1 MKRGFTVALSPNN
14 VRRMTWLDVGRNRPR
29 SKWGEYFY
37 SIKQQCPWSYSAWLQ
52 GQIDIV
58 AWQGKVIPLGQYQAR
73 MYTVNTSNKIVESMC
88 EELDEGEYEWL
99 FSYPEY
105 GEHATPETVLIQQSR
120 AVLKRLRDKQ

>member
-1 MKRGFTVALSPNN
+1 MV
-14 VRRMTWLDVGRNRPR
+14 RNRPR

-37 SIKQQCPWSYSAWLQ
+37 SIKKQCPWSYSAWLQ
-52 GQIDIV
+52 VQIDIV
-58 AWQGKVIPLGQYQAR
+58 AWEGRVLPLDGYQAR
-73 MYTVNTSNKIVESMC
+73 MYTVNASNKIVESMC

-105 GEHATPETVLIQQSR
+105 GEFATPETVLIQQSR